1 MIRRRGIPGWA
12 AAVLGLAA
20 ALAPA
25 GAARGQTQGPMS
37 LGFKKR
43 FVIEIRNP
51 GPEALE
57 NQPVVLGVEAVRAFA
72 PDFNSYNYAIFD
84 ESGGGYRLVVSQAD
98 DLNQDR
104 VHDEIVLVRSLP
116 PASTTR
122 LACYYSPRGAF
133 QLMTAAPKANA
144 RLLGGPAG
152 TVLAGWES
160 NLAAFKFVDGRVET
174 YGKLYPGLILTKNLA
189 DDARLQEWGMD
200 TLAGRG
206 SLGLGGL
213 TVWEGGTAVPLAS
226 AGAGGDRDIRRT
238 VLAAGPLRGLV
249 RVEFTAKKSGAAA
262 GATTVLFSAYAD
274 NVFSREDV
282 LPAPKA
288 GGPTVYGVSVQKLAG
303 EEVSLDRARGCLAV
317 WGRGAEG
324 AGEVGLAVLF
334 NPSEFAGLDENGPAR
349 TVRLT
354 AAPGKKLTLWT
365 VGGWGRGIVTATEPA
380 AKNWA
385 RFAADL
391 GLRLRAPVEVRFKA
405 E

>member
-1 MIRRRGIPGWA
+1 MIRRSGIPGWA

-20 ALAPA
+20 ALVPA

-104 VHDEIVLVRSLP
+104 VPDEIVLVRSLP

-152 TVLAGWES
+152 AVLAGWES
-160 NLAAFKFVDGRVET
+160 NLAAFKFADGRVET

-213 TVWEGGTAVPLAS
+213 TVWEGATAVPLAS

-249 RVEFTAKKSGAAA
+249 RVEYAARPGTAA
-262 GATTVLFSAYAD
+262 GGATVLFSAYAD
-274 NVFSREDV
+274 NVFSREDI
-282 LPAPKA
+282 LPATKA
-288 GGPTVYGVSVQKLAG
+288 GRPTAYGVCVQKLAG
-303 EEVSLDRARGCLAV
+303 EEVAFDKARGFLSA
-317 WGRGAEG
+317 WGNGAEG
-324 AGEVGLAVLF
+324 VGEVGLAVVF
-334 NPSEFAGLDENGPAR
+334 IPSELAGLDEAGPAR
-349 TVRLT
+349 TVKLT
-354 AAPGKKLTLWT
+354 AAPGKTLTVWT
-365 VGGWGRGIVTATEPA
+365 VGGWGRGLVTATAPA

-385 RFAADL
+385 RYAA
-391 GLRLRAPVEVRFKA
+391 GLALKLRAAVEVRFKP